1 MTKKKSMQSPFKPY
15 RGWLLSYRGNPWIVV
30 NRRDHAKRYAESN
43 TGDQWE
49 ICKRNFRITRVEVKP
64 V

>member
-1 MTKKKSMQSPFKPY
+1 MTKKKSTRPTMMPY
-15 RGWLLSYRGNPWIVV
+15 RGWLLSYRGCPWVVV

-43 TGDQWE
+43 TGDPWE
-49 ICKRNFRITRVEVKP
+49 VCKKNFRITRVEVMP